1 MTQVIPG
8 VVAPYQSPEKIRSRD
23 VQMTAVA
30 FLETRT
36 ILVSGTLETSD
47 RAVMVTYDLPSEGEW
62 TFIKV
67 ETNLSD

>member
-47 RAVMVTYDLPSEGEW
+47 RAAHGHV
-62 TFIKV
+62 
-67 ETNLSD
+67 

>member
-8 VVAPYQSPEKIRSRD
+8 AVAPYQSPEKIRSRD

-47 RAVMVTYDLPSEGEW
+47 RGGHGHL
-62 TFIKV
+62 
-67 ETNLSD
+67 